1 MVGAAVVV
9 AFYLGGIVVYGF
21 TALFDPIVAE
31 FGWSYAAVSFAAS
44 MRGAESGLLEPVA
57 GRLVDRWGPRRL
69 VFVSGLFT
77 SGGLLLLSHTT
88 SLVMFYGAF
97 VLLAVGFSSAGTT
110 VLVAGVANWFRAR
123 LGLATGIALS
133 GFGLGGFVLPVIVAL
148 IARYGWR
155 LTFDIFGVGALVL
168 ILPMSLVFRHK
179 PEQYGYVPDGREP
192 ETPMPASPDSYVTH
206 LADEPELT
214 ARQAIG
220 TVHFWLLTFAYTIH
234 VAAVITVVT
243 HIMPY
248 LTSIGFPRVHA
259 GLMGTA
265 IPVLSI
271 AGRLGLGMLGDRRS
285 RTAISVMSYGMMGL
299 AALCLACA
307 PTLGEWA
314 LVPFVILFG
323 IGYGGNTALRP
334 ALTREHFGRGHFGSI
349 FGLIIGINSI
359 GGIVGPP
366 LAGWLYDTQADYR
379 LAWVAL
385 AVLLFL
391 SACMIFASSR
401 FRHASA
407 ADVR

>member
-9 AFYLGGIVVYGF
+9 GFYLGGTVVYGF
-21 TALFDPIVAE
+21 TAIFDPIVAE

-77 SGGLLLLSHTT
+77 AAGLLLLSHTT
-88 SLVMFYGAF
+88 TLAMFYGAF
-97 VLLAVGFSSAGTT
+97 ILLAVGFSSAGTT

-133 GFGLGGFVLPVIVAL
+133 GFGLGGFVLPLIVAL
-148 IARYGWR
+148 IARFGWR
-155 LTFDIFGVGALVL
+155 LTFDILGVGALVL
-168 ILPMSLVFRHK
+168 LLPMSFVFRHK
-179 PEQYGYVPDGREP
+179 PEQYGYVPDGHKP
-192 ETPMPASPDSYVTH
+192 ETAVPVGPDTYVTH
-206 LADEPELT
+206 LHDEPELT
-214 ARQAIG
+214 ARQAAG
-220 TVHFWLLTFAYTIH
+220 TARFWLLTIAYTVH

-285 RTAISVMSYGMMGL
+285 RTGISVLSYVMMGL
-299 AALCLACA
+299 ATLCLASA

-379 LAWVAL
+379 LAWVVL
-385 AVLLFL
+385 SVLLLL
-391 SACMIFASSR
+391 SAGMVLASNRFKHASS
-401 FRHASA
+401 
-407 ADVR
+407 